1 MGNGY
6 GYGTDA
12 ELDPKYTVYQIKPL
26 KSRYGLPALY
36 KGKVSPRYKNKMVG
50 YVLNTVSK
58 REAASNTTDSIDG
71 IFADRLGLIKS
82 SIELTLLQ
90 LNQRREIHHDLVYH
104 IDLDSV
110 RADSLIYAM
119 GPRAYDVGRERLAI
133 EKVKFDLE
141 SQRRMENVSY
151 FKDSAFLNKDLK
163 ESLIE
168 YLGEVNKSSL
178 LTETEV
184 GL

>member
-12 ELDPKYTVYQIKPL
+12 HLDPKYTVYQFKPQRG
-26 KSRYGLPALY
+26 RYGLPALY
-36 KGKVSPRYKNKMVG
+36 KGKTSPRYKNEMVG
-50 YVLNTVSK
+50 YVLDTVSK
-58 REAASNTTDSIDG
+58 REAASNTTDSIDE
-71 IFADRLGLIKS
+71 IFADRLGLIRS

-90 LNQRREIHHDLVYH
+90 LNQRREIHRDLVYQ

-110 RADSLIYAM
+110 RADNLILEM
-119 GPRAYDVGRERLAI
+119 GPRSYDVGRERLAI

-141 SQRRMENVSY
+141 SQKRMEHVSY
-151 FKDSAFLNKDLK
+151 FKDSTFLNKDLK

-178 LTETEV
+178 LSETEA